1 MKRLITY
8 GDSCT
13 EYKWST
19 WADILAKATESNLLN
34 RAVRGAGN
42 NFIQYRIKNDLAD
55 GVITQDDSIKIMWSM
70 WSRVVNIIGK
80 NKFTHQKI
88 DDSIDGSI
96 KTYKDNFQIIQD
108 TEQLLIQHDLD
119 YEFLFWSPMNT
130 NLDRNILKKMQPI
143 NWEQELTKSFPPS
156 IFEIVYNSD
165 WTSRQDFAIQTDA
178 IPKTIFKHLQK
189 LSIKQ
194 NISIVDLIR
203 SQDWLG
209 NGKSLVFFD
218 LHPTPEH
225 HLDFLQAIYPDLEW
239 SDDLIAEINLENQ
252 EVLSTL
258 W

>member
-1 MKRLITY
+1 MKRLIAY
-8 GDSCT
+8 GDSAT

-42 NFIQYRIKNDLAD
+42 NFIQYRIQNDLAD
-55 GVITQDDSIKIMWSM
+55 GIITQDDSIKIMWSM
-70 WSRVVNIIGK
+70 WSRVVNIVNK
-80 NKFTHQKI
+80 NKFTHEKI
-88 DDSIDGSI
+88 DYSIDGGV

-130 NLDRNILKKMQPI
+130 YLDSKILKKMQPI
-143 NWEQELTKSFPPS
+143 DWEQGLTKSFPPS

-165 WTSRQDFAIQTDA
+165 WTSRQDFAIQA
-178 IPKTIFKHLQK
+178 SEIPKQVFKQVKK
-189 LSIKQ
+189 LSIEQ
-194 NISIVDLIR
+194 GISVVDLIR
-203 SQDWLG
+203 SQDWIG
-209 NGKSLVFFD
+209 NGQSLVFFD
-218 LHPTPEH
+218 LHPTPAH
-225 HLDFLQAIYPDLEW
+225 HLQFLQGIYPNLEW
-239 SDDLIAEINLENQ
+239 SDNLIAEINLENQ